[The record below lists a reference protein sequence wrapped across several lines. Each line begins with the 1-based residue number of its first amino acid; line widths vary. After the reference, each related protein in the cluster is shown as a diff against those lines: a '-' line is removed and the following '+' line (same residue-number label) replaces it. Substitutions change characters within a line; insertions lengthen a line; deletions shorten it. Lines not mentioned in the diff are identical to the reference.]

1 MKQSNQFTSD
11 RWRNSTNPFRH
22 RLIELRKNCNLSAEE
37 LSELL
42 QIHRTDMLQYEAG
55 TKEPSIHQLKKMAKF
70 FSVTVD
76 QLIGFKLE

>member
-11 RWRNSTNPFRH
+11 RWKNSTNPFRH
-22 RLIELRKNCNLSAEE
+22 RLIMLRKHCNLSVPEI
-37 LSELL
+37 SQLL
-42 QIHRTDMLQYEAG
+42 HIHRTDMMQYEDG
-55 TKEPSIHQLKKMAKF
+55 KKEPSIAQLKKMAKF